1 MEMDVE
7 EVEHKEVPKCEYE
20 VVCMQ
25 DLVGCECSELEERSK
40 KAEAKCV
47 ELELDI
53 HRNKSEYEVLE
64 TKFKALEVD
73 KLEIEDE
80 LKVLKRE
87 NDELKKLVSGFEGER
102 KVSSGSE
109 RDMNRIVDLME
120 ENQEEDKLIQLL
132 IEISVLECEKKRAE
146 SEVEVW
152 KEKFKEMESLVL
164 VLNENSVLRCVEWPL
179 IGGTKTGFGLQN
191 VTHDVRVK
199 KEAVEAIETLVKV
212 GSTICHSP
220 VKGIGD
226 LKAAGTPCNDFTY
239 REDACIKEEKK
250 GLCLAYGRRVRKQLS
265 FEEARSPSKKLAPST
280 PAGARPASL
289 GIIDISDSDDE
300 QTTHIL
306 SPASNDEVIDKVHIS
321 EDCTLGLSMGSENG
335 KNSGN
340 SLKRIHY
347 DEVEDD
353 TDAWK
358 ENLLF
363 TPTPKKRAF
372 NVFTSD
378 TESDEDDNVP
388 ISKLISKLKR
398 MRLLE
403 KVPDEEGSD
412 LNDCSDT
419 ATSLGDNVTGSVT
432 PQRRHL
438 MALRKSVGKG
448 GAERNSSS
456 QASKTKYDRGGI
468 LACEDAEDDDSEEF
482 GSDSEGESLGGF
494 IVGGSDVSD
503 VDDASSESQEVSDEN
518 SDFDEIKSENTDF
531 DEILSKLQR
540 NQDHKLK
547 WEFEADIL
555 AAFGKDT
562 ELCMKAV
569 CALFRQQTSGEKS
582 SKEAF
587 YSNHRGFSKFDAPR
601 GSTLA
606 EFLTDGDP
614 EGDLKKSVKE
624 LQEYDPEAVQLC
636 RRLAT
641 HYSKQL
647 FEIYKNKEDPF
658 FLPS

>member
-7 EVEHKEVPKCEYE
+7 EVEPKEVPKCESE

-25 DLVGCECSELEERSK
+25 DL
-40 KAEAKCV
+40 
-47 ELELDI
+47 
-53 HRNKSEYEVLE
+53 SEYEALQ
-64 TKFKALEVD
+64 TKFRAFEVD
-73 KLEIEDE
+73 KLAIEDE
-80 LKVLKRE
+80 LKALKRE
-87 NDELKKLVSGFEGER
+87 NDELKKLVSGVEGDR

-109 RDMNRIVDLME
+109 RDRDRIFDLTE
-120 ENQEEDKLIQLL
+120 ENWEEDNLIQLL
-132 IEISVLECEKKRAE
+132 IEIKVLECEKKRAE

-152 KEKFKEMESLVL
+152 KEKFKELESLVL
-164 VLNENSVLRCVEWPL
+164 VLNENSILRCVEWPL
-179 IGGTKTGFGLQN
+179 IGGTRTGFGLQN
-191 VTHDVRVK
+191 VTHEVRVK

-220 VKGIGD
+220 GKGIGD
-226 LKAAGTPCNDFTY
+226 LQAAGTPFNDFPN
-239 REDACIKEEKK
+239 RNDAGIKEEKK
-250 GLCLAYGRRVRKQLS
+250 GVYGRRVRKQLS
-265 FEEARSPSKKLAPST
+265 FEEEMSPGKQLAPST

-306 SPASNDEVIDKVHIS
+306 VPTSNDEVI
-321 EDCTLGLSMGSENG
+321 G
-335 KNSGN
+335 K
-340 SLKRIHY
+340 IHY
-347 DEVEDD
+347 DENDEEDM
-353 TDAWK
+353 DACK

-363 TPTPKKRAF
+363 TLTPKRKRAS
-372 NVFTSD
+372 NIVTSD
-378 TESDEDDNVP
+378 TKSDEDDNVP

-398 MRLLE
+398 MRLQE
-403 KVPDEEGSD
+403 KVPDEVGSY
-412 LNDCSDT
+412 LNDCSVT
-419 ATSLGDNVTGSVT
+419 ATSLGDNVKVSVT

-438 MALRKSVGKG
+438 MTLRKSVGKG
-448 GAERNSSS
+448 GVERNSSS
-456 QASKTKYDRGGI
+456 QASTTKYDRGI
-468 LACEDAEDDDSEEF
+468 PTSEDAEDDDSVEF

-494 IVGGSDVSD
+494 IVRGSDVSD
-503 VDDASSESQEVSDEN
+503 ADDASSESQDVSD
-518 SDFDEIKSENTDF
+518 ENTDF
-531 DEILSKLQR
+531 DEILSKLHQ

-555 AAFGKDT
+555 AAFGKDS

-569 CALFRQQTSGEKS
+569 CALYRQQTSDEKS

-587 YSNHRGFSKFDAPR
+587 YSNHRGFSKFDAPM

-614 EGDLKKSVKE
+614 GGDLKKSVEE
-624 LQEYDPEAVQLC
+624 LQECDPEAVQLC

-647 FEIYKNKEDPF
+647 FEIYMNKEDPL
-658 FLPS
+658 FLPP

>member
-7 EVEHKEVPKCEYE
+7 EVEHKEVPKCESE
-20 VVCMQ
+20 VLCMQ
-25 DLVGCECSELEERSK
+25 DLVGCECSELDERSK
-40 KAEAKCV
+40 KAEARCV

-53 HRNKSEYEVLE
+53 QKKKSEYEALE
-64 TKFKALEVD
+64 TKFRVLEAD
-73 KLEIEDE
+73 KLAIEDE
-80 LKVLKRE
+80 LKALKRE
-87 NDELKKLVSGFEGER
+87 NDELNKLVSGLEGER

-109 RDMNRIVDLME
+109 RDMDRIVDLIE
-120 ENQEEDKLIQLL
+120 ENWEEDKIVQLL
-132 IEISVLECEKKRAE
+132 IEIRVLECEKERAE

-152 KEKFKEMESLVL
+152 KEKFKELESLVL

-179 IGGTKTGFGLQN
+179 IGGKKRGFGLQN

-220 VKGIGD
+220 GKGIGD
-226 LKAAGTPCNDFTY
+226 LQAAGTPFNDFTY
-239 REDACIKEEKK
+239 SKDACIKEEKK
-250 GLCLAYGRRVRKQLS
+250 GLCLAYGRQVRKQLS

-289 GIIDISDSDDE
+289 GIIDSSDSDDE

-306 SPASNDEVIDKVHIS
+306 LPTSNDETIDKVHIS
-321 EDCTLGLSMGSENG
+321 DDCKLGLSMGSEKENIH
-335 KNSGN
+335 GN
-340 SLKRIHY
+340 SLKQIHY
-347 DEVEDD
+347 DVNAEEDK
-353 TDAWK
+353 DACK

-363 TPTPKKRAF
+363 TLTPKRKRAS
-372 NVFTSD
+372 NIVTSD

-398 MRLLE
+398 LRLRE
-403 KVPDEEGSD
+403 NVPDEVGSD
-412 LNDCSDT
+412 LNDCSVT
-419 ATSLGDNVTGSVT
+419 VTSLGDNVKGSVT
-432 PQRRHL
+432 PQRQHL
-438 MALRKSVGKG
+438 MSLRKSVGKG

-456 QASKTKYDRGGI
+456 QVSKTKYDRGI
-468 LACEDAEDDDSEEF
+468 PTCEDAEDDDSEEF

-494 IVGGSDVSD
+494 IVSSSDVSD
-503 VDDASSESQEVSDEN
+503 ADDACSETQDVSDE
-518 SDFDEIKSENTDF
+518 TMDF
-531 DEILSKLQR
+531 DEILSILQR
-540 NQDHKLK
+540 KKDQKLK
-547 WEFEADIL
+547 WEFEADML
-555 AAFGKDT
+555 AGFGKDT

-569 CALFRQQTSGEKS
+569 CALYRQQTSEEKS

-587 YSNHRGFSKFDAPR
+587 YSNHRGFDKFDAPR

-606 EFLTDGDP
+606 EFLTGGDP
-614 EGDLKKSVKE
+614 GGDVKKSVKE
-624 LQEYDPEAVQLC
+624 LQEYGPEAVQLC
-636 RRLAT
+636 RRLAN

-647 FEIYKNKEDPF
+647 FEIYKNKEDPL